1 MGCGGGRRRL
11 YGLITRYRAEVRA
24 DLLERFGVDLAQWWR
39 QRRFRSLLEL
49 IDQLPGASRYSEAI
63 QNDPEQAQMI
73 AQAREEQA
81 GDEPEPWSPRVADY
95 DLHAHLLRDLIQS
108 VLGLQTAVVAAAG
121 GKPGST
127 PTYPGP
133 KTEVDRAIEALNE
146 AWARDLAA
154 RFGFAEDDF

>member
-1 MGCGGGRRRL
+1 MGCGGGRQRL
-11 YGLITRYRAEVRA
+11 YGLITRYRAQIRA
-24 DLLERFGVDLAQWWR
+24 DLHREFGVDLRQWWR

-49 IDQLPGASRYSEAI
+49 IDQLPGASRLSEAI
-63 QNDPEQAQMI
+63 QNDPEQAKLI

-81 GDEPEPWSPRVADY
+81 GDESEPWSPRVANY

-108 VLGLQTAVVAAAG
+108 VLGLQAAVVASAG

-133 KTEVDRAIEALNE
+133 KTEVDRAMEVLNE
-146 AWARDLAA
+146 AWARDLAS
-154 RFGFAEDDF
+154 RFGFDESDF